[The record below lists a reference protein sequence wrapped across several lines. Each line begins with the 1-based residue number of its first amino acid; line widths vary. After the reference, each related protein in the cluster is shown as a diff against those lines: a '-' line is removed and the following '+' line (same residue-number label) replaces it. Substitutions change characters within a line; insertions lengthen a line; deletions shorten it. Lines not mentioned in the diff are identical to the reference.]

1 MKRMKRI
8 AAGAAS
14 LAMIASMAVAMPLGA
29 SAAATAYEGIITG
42 TTATNSAL
50 TESVTYTDSNS
61 ASQTINSYNAT
72 ELKKVLV
79 IEDDA
84 NIPAVSFKYTASA
97 GSAIAATTTTHE
109 VLAGLNPCSIKWAI
123 EPTKSNGTANDTFD
137 VDNVGAHSTGTA
149 SATYDLSY
157 AAQDVHDATGGKIE
171 NTSDTYTVAAGSD
184 NVLLNNTSS
193 VSDTSTYYAIKTMRL
208 DFTDCGFTEPGIYRY
223 VITEDSTAQNGITY
237 DSTLTRTIDVYVE
250 DATYTPYTEG
260 TAGTTVNKL
269 RIAGYVMYNGTI
281 DTAPAKPGTAS
292 TGTASSLEDGLANT
306 MTGDNGTGYGTPNG
320 YEVSGATKSEGFK
333 NTYVTHDLTFSKTVT
348 GNQASRDKFFKFKV
362 EIKNATVGNFFD
374 VDILS
379 AESAVPATVNS
390 ATQSSYA
397 SQVNASQLVADTNK
411 TVATDG
417 YTFVVKSGSTTVGTI
432 TAYYYL
438 QHGDT
443 ITIKGLSDN
452 TSYAITES
460 QEDYTATLALTGD
473 TKNGDETNGT
483 EINNTLTVVTSGS
496 TAADWTAGYVDTA
509 LKADATAAFTN
520 TREGTI
526 PTGILLSVAAP
537 AGVGVVVIGGIA
549 YLLIKNKRRDAEE
562 E

>member
-1 MKRMKRI
+1 
-8 AAGAAS
+8 
-14 LAMIASMAVAMPLGA
+14 
-29 SAAATAYEGIITG
+29 
-42 TTATNSAL
+42 
-50 TESVTYTDSNS
+50 
-61 ASQTINSYNAT
+61 
-72 ELKKVLV
+72 
-79 IEDDA
+79 
-84 NIPAVSFKYTASA
+84 
-97 GSAIAATTTTHE
+97 
-109 VLAGLNPCSIKWAI
+109 
-123 EPTKSNGTANDTFD
+123 
-137 VDNVGAHSTGTA
+137 
-149 SATYDLSY
+149 
-157 AAQDVHDATGGKIE
+157 
-171 NTSDTYTVAAGSD
+171 
-184 NVLLNNTSS
+184 
-193 VSDTSTYYAIKTMRL
+193 
-208 DFTDCGFTEPGIYRY
+208 
-223 VITEDSTAQNGITY
+223 
-237 DSTLTRTIDVYVE
+237 
-250 DATYTPYTEG
+250 
-260 TAGTTVNKL
+260 
-269 RIAGYVMYNGTI
+269 
-281 DTAPAKPGTAS
+281 
-292 TGTASSLEDGLANT
+292 

-417 YTFVVKSGSTTVGTI
+417 YTFVVNSGSTTVGTI